1 MPYGSTQ
8 SPKDDLKG
16 MTLAGPR
23 LVIEDSPGYLIPAAA
38 RLLARRPRSGIV
50 RRGAPIVDILPD
62 LNAGDSYGARKQ
74 PGAAP
79 GSLRWVSGPGAN
91 RRSYL
96 HRRHFRHA

>member
-62 LNAGDSYGARKQ
+62 LNAGRFRRRPETA
-74 PGAAP
+74 
-79 GSLRWVSGPGAN
+79 WSGPWIASVG
-91 RRSYL
+91 
-96 HRRHFRHA
+96 FRAGR